1 MASFYNA
8 ADQELYKKYQY
19 LPQEKYRSGLNLPTD
34 PVADPVAP
42 VPGGI
47 TNTNAF
53 TGSGGNDGF
62 SSTGNMFGE
71 GTAVSPVFGN
81 SYIDTVRREGG
92 DSLDAYEKLI
102 EAGGTAPGGMFQTD
116 YFPGTE
122 NELADAMG
130 RMPGQPNYDPN
141 ISMSEDAFQK
151 AEDKRGFLSKLMNN
165 AKQNMTKLPD
175 WAKTAITAAG
185 FINPF
190 TAVPKLLGTGGGDG
204 GPSYGIAGL
213 TDRQK
218 NLYDTLASQRMLY
231 ETPSGYK
238 TFDGK
243 NFGGK
248 SGFSEE
254 SIKDFYDDKIDRFDS
269 IEKYRD
275 YLKKGGAKKDPK
287 NVTNLVKTLKM
298 YDLANTSDN
307 KFTDFNRKDPPI
319 DTDRPNDKIDN
330 KDGGSGYKT
339 NVTVTGP
346 SYGPHQDN
354 KDRGDPGNSGN
365 PTGSPGSKGPGG
377 SDEMGSFARG
387 GRAGYFFGG
396 RVNYKQGGRTG
407 YFLGGN
413 IEGGYSESRNDSG
426 GKQTTTSYSDND
438 DGGASDNP
446 PVTVVNNNPVDVST
460 VTKSVGDYE
469 IPYGVEALM
478 ANKGRLQAVLNAD
491 NVLDKNL
498 GAEFTYDNG
507 PFSIGAYADMD
518 GDKSLNANY
527 TRNNSNYSFDLNDD
541 GGQLK
546 YSKTFANGGLAS
558 IL

>member
-1 MASFYNA
+1 MAT
-8 ADQELYKKYQY
+8 DQEIRDAGFKYISQQKY
-19 LPQEKYRSGLNLPTD
+19 LQNPFKL
-34 PVADPVAP
+34 PVAP
-42 VPGGI
+42 VPPPESGGI
-47 TNTNAF
+47 TNIASPRNINN
-53 TGSGGNDGF
+53 GGNDNFKIAGNDF
-62 SSTGNMFGE
+62 QNNTNVLGLRTPGSDFASSG
-71 GTAVSPVFGN
+71 
-81 SYIDTVRREGG
+81 SYITNRTNSGSMLPGAE
-92 DSLDAYEKLI
+92 EKNNFLQKI
-102 EAGGTAPGGMFQTD
+102 LRAGGRGIASMIPGAGMLTSVADKFDRFDDLNPLDQEFINSQMSG
-116 YFPGTE
+116 YEQNIHGTE
-122 NELADAMG
+122 NLPQQDRYGYNKRSALGNYSELIDKRAKIAEDFYADKGYYRPIDEYYMDKAKDKNTIQSQMDMNDKVKNHIINQKAQSG
-130 RMPGQPNYDPN
+130 PAINNPYSEKYSGKTTSPNYTPTGPNQPDPTPTTTTTTTTN
-141 ISMSEDAFQK
+141 NDNDNDNDNDGQ
-151 AEDKRGFLSKLMNN
+151 NN
-165 AKQNMTKLPD
+165 AGDSSQR
-175 WAKTAITAAG
+175 
-185 FINPF
+185 
-190 TAVPKLLGTGGGDG
+190 GDG
-204 GPSYGIAGL
+204 SW
-213 TDRQK
+213 
-218 NLYDTLASQRMLY
+218 
-231 ETPSGYK
+231 
-238 TFDGK
+238 
-243 NFGGK
+243 
-248 SGFSEE
+248 
-254 SIKDFYDDKIDRFDS
+254 DS
-269 IEKYRD
+269 SPF
-275 YLKKGGAKKDPK
+275 AK
-287 NVTNLVKTLKM
+287 
-298 YDLANTSDN
+298 
-307 KFTDFNRKDPPI
+307 
-319 DTDRPNDKIDN
+319 
-330 KDGGSGYKT
+330 
-339 NVTVTGP
+339 
-346 SYGPHQDN
+346 
-354 KDRGDPGNSGN
+354 
-365 PTGSPGSKGPGG
+365 
-377 SDEMGSFARG
+377 G